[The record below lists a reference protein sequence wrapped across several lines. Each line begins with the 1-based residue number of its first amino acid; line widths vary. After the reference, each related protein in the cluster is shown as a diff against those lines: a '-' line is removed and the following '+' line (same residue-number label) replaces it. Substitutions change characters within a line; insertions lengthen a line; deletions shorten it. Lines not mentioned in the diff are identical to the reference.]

1 MTHIPCKEDSAWEPD
16 GPNTMAHQLPG
27 THPILHSPELAF
39 HAPMAQFQMTPIS
52 DQLRVH
58 LRNPMQSSSL
68 KTHRRLPSPEPSEFT
83 LPLYLEGT
91 GAASFSFT
99 ESQPPKSQIA
109 IAPSP
114 VHIVSAGR
122 KEAGVPS
129 FLHSRMC
136 VSHCPLS

>member
-27 THPILHSPELAF
+27 TCPILHSPELAF
-39 HAPMAQFQMTPIS
+39 HAPMAKFQMTPIS

-91 GAASFSFT
+91 GAASSSFT

-109 IAPSP
+109 QP
-114 VHIVSAGR
+114 
-122 KEAGVPS
+122 
-129 FLHSRMC
+129 C
-136 VSHCPLS
+136 SHCQCSKEGSRRSLSPAFKNMCLSLPSISS